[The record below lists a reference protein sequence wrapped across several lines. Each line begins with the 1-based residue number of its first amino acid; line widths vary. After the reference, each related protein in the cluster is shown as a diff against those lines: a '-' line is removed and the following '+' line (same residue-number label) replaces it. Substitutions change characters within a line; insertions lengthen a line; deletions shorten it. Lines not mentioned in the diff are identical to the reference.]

1 MNSPASKH
9 YDETC
14 STLFALTSEMRQM
27 EERLL
32 ELSVKA
38 TLNSIDML
46 SLHDPSIMDQF
57 KRNVENCD
65 KCIKSIDERQKANE
79 I

>member
-1 MNSPASKH
+1 MNSSSSKH

-46 SLHDPSIMDQF
+46 SLHDPSISEQF
-57 KRNVENCD
+57 KRNVEQCEN
-65 KCIKSIDERQKANE
+65 CIKSIQEKQQED
-79 I
+79 